1 MNHDSS
7 PAFDQA
13 IGCAIAA
20 GVIALTLLIGAVMLI
35 GMGR

>member
-1 MNHDSS
+1 MNDDSS

-13 IGCAIAA
+13 VGCAIAA
-20 GVIALTLLIGAVMLI
+20 GVIGLTLLIGAVMLA